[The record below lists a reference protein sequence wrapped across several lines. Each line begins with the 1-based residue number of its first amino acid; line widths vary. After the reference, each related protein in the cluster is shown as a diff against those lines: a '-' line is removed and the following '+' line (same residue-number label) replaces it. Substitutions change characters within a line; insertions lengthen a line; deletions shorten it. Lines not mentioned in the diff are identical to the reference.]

1 MVVSAGPPPAPRP
14 PRALWVGLTLR
25 SPFDQ
30 DAASAHFEPTL
41 DVAIDVAR
49 GFGAFVAAGYRRL
62 SAGAGFSA
70 LTMDQLPLG
79 AGIAYRRRWFDLR
92 LGGVAR
98 PYSVGGAGAHQGM
111 TWGAAASAAAR
122 WPLGSRWSLVLA
134 AGLDLL
140 ASRAVFSVNQQ
151 PTLSTAWVAPW
162 LGAGLAWETSL

>member
-1 MVVSAGPPPAPRP
+1 MI
-14 PRALWVGLTLR
+14 T
-25 SPFDQ
+25 
-30 DAASAHFEPTL
+30 ASAYDIHVEQLFDRMKRL
-41 DVAIDVAR
+41 H
-49 GFGAFVAAGYRRL
+49 AAL
-62 SAGAGFSA
+62 S
-70 LTMDQLPLG
+70 G